1 MLPAL
6 LAVLLW
12 QSPPQRQIG
21 YVCGNRDGQT
31 ESLRSAAGFGAF
43 LSMQSEDDHGKNSHE
58 CQADYSLHI
67 IRPQGSRIDGPSA
80 FAFSSSIAEWNRPL
94 TFRIDGFSPDGK
106 RVFIFIK
113 EGGQYSSIYTTE
125 FDMVTGSSLRDEGA
139 DPSFLKKLGP
149 ACAATLHIA
158 GTAPSGQIVLQT
170 TPGNGCTRTESW
182 QLNAGRRMKKSSGTK
197 PGIPTRI
204 APGTQIIA
212 IVPGALLL
220 PQPPPPHATD

>member
-12 QSPPQRQIG
+12 QSPPQPQIG
-21 YVCGNRDGQT
+21 YVCGNRDAQT
-31 ESLRSAAGFGAF
+31 EPLRSAAGFGAF
-43 LSMQSEDDHGKNSHE
+43 LSMHSEDDHGKNSHE

-67 IRPQGSRIDGPSA
+67 IHPDGTRIDGPSA

-94 TFRIDGFSPDGK
+94 TFRIEGFSPDGK

-139 DPSFLKKLGP
+139 DRSFFNKLGP
-149 ACAATLHIA
+149 ACAETLHIA
-158 GTAPSGQIVLQT
+158 GTTTGGHIVLQT
-170 TPGNGCTRTESW
+170 TSGNGCTRAQSW
-182 QLNAGRRMKKSSGTK
+182 QLNADRLLKKSLGSK
-197 PGIPTRI
+197 PGIPIRI
-204 APGTQIIA
+204 APGTRMIA
-212 IVPGALLL
+212 IVPGALQL
-220 PQPPPPHATD
+220 PPPPHATD